1 MSVLIL
7 IFSMDDIIRKDVD
20 TDYAYSGV
28 VKAGDYVFLT
38 FCVGNVGGTIKE
50 QVEGAL
56 EDMERRLKFFDLTL
70 ASVVQ
75 VNVLLRD
82 PWDIPVMESVF
93 KERFKGIYPA
103 RKTLSTEFAHKGGPE
118 GLKCQIDG
126 IAYCPK

>member
-1 MSVLIL
+1 MG
-7 IFSMDDIIRKDVD
+7 DIIRKDVNSE
-20 TDYAYSGV
+20 YAYSGA
-28 VKAGDYVFLT
+28 VKAGDYIFLT

-56 EDMERRLKFFDLTL
+56 EDMERRLTLFDMTL
-70 ASVVQ
+70 SAVVQ

-82 PWDIPVMESVF
+82 PWDIPIMEAVF
-93 KERFKGIYPA
+93 KEKFKGVYPA